1 MAVRKTHELHGRRRS
16 RNWAVG
22 ALLLSLAVLMFAVTM
37 VKLGEHAGNPSTG
50 RSWGEALV
58 IWLRGDEQ

>member
-1 MAVRKTHELHGRRRS
+1 MRTTHEFHRSRRG

-22 ALLLSLAVLMFAVTM
+22 ALLMSVVVLMFAVTM
-37 VKLGEHAGNPSTG
+37 VKLGAHAGNPSTG

-58 IWLRGDEQ
+58 IWLRADEQ